1 MPDSI
6 KQLEEK
12 AKNSPALP
20 QYFRDLML
28 REIKEG
34 TATADWAKRI
44 IERVSFIE
52 QFVGKR

>member
-6 KQLEEK
+6 KQLEEM

-34 TATADWAKRI
+34 TATADWTKRMA
-44 IERVSFIE
+44 ERVSFIE
-52 QFVGKR
+52 QFVRRR